1 MNANDKPVVDPA
13 ADGSDAGFDPAE
25 ALRVMQDQDAKVDQQ
40 FGNPDRKM
48 YLVWGLAYLIGYLPL
63 ALSRG
68 ADPIVEIPIGIA
80 LAIFGLCIAAGIVAA
95 VVLGV
100 RATRGT
106 RGESSRRGML
116 YGFSWWFSFMCIA
129 GLSIQIGRSGADPE
143 IAGLIVNGASMA
155 LVAALLMAGG
165 VIWLD
170 VSQFVIGACV
180 ALITLIAL
188 VVGLPAY
195 WWIMCL
201 GAGGLLVLAALFH
214 RPLRRILPDGALA
227 QDAAS

>member
-1 MNANDKPVVDPA
+1 
-13 ADGSDAGFDPAE
+13 
-25 ALRVMQDQDAKVDQQ
+25 
-40 FGNPDRKM
+40 
-48 YLVWGLAYLIGYLPL
+48 
-63 ALSRG
+63 
-68 ADPIVEIPIGIA
+68 
-80 LAIFGLCIAAGIVAA
+80 
-95 VVLGV
+95 
-100 RATRGT
+100 
-106 RGESSRRGML
+106 ML

-201 GAGGLLVLAALFH
+201 GAGGLLLLAALFH

-227 QDAAS
+227 QDAAP

>member
-1 MNANDKPVVDPA
+1 MNANTQPDADPA
-13 ADGSDAGFDPAE
+13 FDPAE
-25 ALRVMQDQDAKVDQQ
+25 ALRVLEEQDAKVGAQ

-48 YLVWGLAYLIGYLPL
+48 YLAWGVAYLLGYLPL

-68 ADPIVEIPIGIA
+68 ADPIVDIPIGVA
-80 LAIFGLCIAAGIVAA
+80 LGIFSVCIGLGIVAA
-95 VVLGV
+95 VILGV
-100 RATRGT
+100 RATRGM

-129 GLSIQIGRSGADPE
+129 GLSIQLGKADIDPE
-143 IAGLIVNGASMA
+143 ITGIIINGASMA

-170 VSQFVIGACV
+170 ASQFVIGAAI
-180 ALITLIAL
+180 ALITLVAL

-201 GAGGLLVLAALFH
+201 GAGGLLLLAALFH
-214 RPLRRILPDGALA
+214 KPLRRILPGSLER
-227 QDAAS
+227 QGVSR